1 MCLSPRCVTIEVVRM
16 ALLLIPQ
23 IHRTTH
29 QIGLYI
35 ERSGLGLNQGEAHIL
50 AHLFSAG
57 DSTVGELHKAFAHKR
72 STLTSYLDR
81 LAERRLIRREVRSE
95 DRRSFVIS
103 LAPAGKLVA
112 RKIHRHLETLEK
124 AVLRGAK
131 PGKTKAFTNVIV
143 AMETAATRL

>member
-1 MCLSPRCVTIEVVRM
+1 M

-35 ERSGLGLNQGEAHIL
+35 ERSGLGLNQGEAHLL
-50 AHLFSAG
+50 AHLASAG
-57 DSTVGELHKAFAHKR
+57 PSSVGELHKAFAHKR

-81 LAERRLIRREVRSE
+81 LAERRFIRRDVRSE

-103 LAPAGKLVA
+103 LTPAGKLVA
-112 RKIHRHLETLEK
+112 RKIQHHLEALEK
-124 AVLRGAK
+124 AALRGVAA
-131 PGKTKAFTNVIV
+131 GKTKTFTDLIGAV
-143 AMETAATRL
+143 EEAATRL

>member
-1 MCLSPRCVTIEVVRM
+1 M

-35 ERSGLGLNQGEAHIL
+35 ERSGLGLNQGEAHIM
-50 AHLFSAG
+50 AHLASAG
-57 DSTVGELHKAFAHKR
+57 DSTVGQLHQAFAHKR
-72 STLTSYLDR
+72 STLTSFLDR

-103 LAPAGKLVA
+103 LTPAGKLVA

-124 AVLRGAK
+124 AALRGAK
-131 PGKTKAFTNVIV
+131 PGKTKAFADVIG
-143 AMETAATRL
+143 ALEAAATRL

>member
-1 MCLSPRCVTIEVVRM
+1 M
-16 ALLLIPQ
+16 ALLLIPR

-50 AHLFSAG
+50 AHLVNAG

-95 DRRSFVIS
+95 DRRSFSVS
-103 LAPAGKLVA
+103 LTPAGKLVA
-112 RKIHRHLETLEK
+112 RKIHRHLEALEK
-124 AVLRGAK
+124 AVLRDAK
-131 PGKTKAFTNVIV
+131 PVKTKAFAEVIGAV
-143 AMETAATRL
+143 EEAATRL

>member
-1 MCLSPRCVTIEVVRM
+1 M

-50 AHLFSAG
+50 AHLASAG

-72 STLTSYLDR
+72 STLTSFLDR

-95 DRRSFVIS
+95 DRRSFVVS
-103 LAPAGKLVA
+103 LTPSGKLVA
-112 RKIHRHLETLEK
+112 RKIHRHLETLER
-124 AVLRGAK
+124 AALRGAK
-131 PGKTKAFTNVIV
+131 PSKTKAFTDLIGAV
-143 AMETAATRL
+143 EEAATRL

>member
-1 MCLSPRCVTIEVVRM
+1 MRM

-50 AHLFSAG
+50 AHLASAG
-57 DSTVGELHKAFAHKR
+57 DCTVGELHKAFAHKR
-72 STLTSYLDR
+72 STLTSVLDR
-81 LAERRLIRREVRSE
+81 LAGRRLIRREVRSD

-103 LAPAGKLVA
+103 LTSPGKVLA
-112 RKIHRHLETLEK
+112 RKIHRHLEILEQ
-124 AVLRGAK
+124 AVLHGAK
-131 PGKTKAFTNVIV
+131 PAHAKAFADVIGAV
-143 AMETAATRL
+143 EAAATKL

>member
-1 MCLSPRCVTIEVVRM
+1 M

-50 AHLFSAG
+50 AHLAIAG
-57 DSTVGELHKAFAHKR
+57 DCTVGQLHKAFAHKR
-72 STLTSYLDR
+72 STLTSVLDR

-95 DRRSFVIS
+95 DRRSFVVS
-103 LAPAGKLVA
+103 LTPAGKVVA

-124 AVLRGAK
+124 AALRGVAAAK
-131 PGKTKAFTNVIV
+131 AKTFTDLIGAV
-143 AMETAATRL
+143 EEAATRL

>member
-1 MCLSPRCVTIEVVRM
+1 M

-35 ERSGLGLNQGEAHIL
+35 ERSGLGLNQGEAHIM
-50 AHLFSAG
+50 AHLSSAG
-57 DSTVGELHKAFAHKR
+57 DSTVGELHQAFAHKR

-81 LAERRLIRREVRSE
+81 LAERRLIRREVRSQ
-95 DRRSFVIS
+95 DRRTFVIS
-103 LAPAGKLVA
+103 LTPAGKLMA

-124 AVLRGAK
+124 AALRGAK
-131 PGKTKAFTNVIV
+131 PGKTKAFTDVIGAV
-143 AMETAATRL
+143 EAAATRL

>member
-1 MCLSPRCVTIEVVRM
+1 M

-50 AHLFSAG
+50 AHLASAG
-57 DSTVGELHKAFAHKR
+57 DCTVGQLHKAFAHKR
-72 STLTSYLDR
+72 STLTSVLDR

-95 DRRSFVIS
+95 DRRSFVVS
-103 LAPAGKLVA
+103 LTPAGKVVA
-112 RKIHRHLETLEK
+112 RKIHHHLETLEK
-124 AVLRGAK
+124 AALRGVAAA
-131 PGKTKAFTNVIV
+131 KTKTFTDLIGAV
-143 AMETAATRL
+143 EEAATRL

>member
-1 MCLSPRCVTIEVVRM
+1 MRM

-50 AHLFSAG
+50 AHLASAG

-81 LAERRLIRREVRSE
+81 LAERGFILREVRSE
-95 DRRSFVIS
+95 DRRSFVVS
-103 LAPAGKLVA
+103 LTPKGNTVA
-112 RKIHRHLETLEK
+112 RRFPRHLETLER
-124 AVLRGAK
+124 AALRGAK
-131 PGKTKAFTNVIV
+131 PGKTKAFADVIGAV
-143 AMETAATRL
+143 EDAATRL

>member
-1 MCLSPRCVTIEVVRM
+1 M

-35 ERSGLGLNQGEAHIL
+35 ERSGLGLNQGEAHIM
-50 AHLFSAG
+50 AHLASAG
-57 DSTVGELHKAFAHKR
+57 DSTVGELHQAFAHKR
-72 STLTSYLDR
+72 STLTSFLDR
-81 LAERRLIRREVRSE
+81 LAERRFIRREVRAE

-103 LAPAGKLVA
+103 LTPAGKLMA

-124 AVLRGAK
+124 AALRGAK
-131 PGKTKAFTNVIV
+131 PGKTKAFADVIGAV
-143 AMETAATRL
+143 EAAATRL

>member
-1 MCLSPRCVTIEVVRM
+1 M

-35 ERSGLGLNQGEAHIL
+35 ERSGLSLNQGEAHIL
-50 AHLFSAG
+50 AHLASAG

-72 STLTSYLDR
+72 STLTSFLDR
-81 LAERRLIRREVRSE
+81 LAERRLIRREVHSK
-95 DRRSFVIS
+95 DRRSFVVS
-103 LAPAGKLVA
+103 LTPAGKVVA

-124 AVLRGAK
+124 AALRGAK
-131 PGKTKAFTNVIV
+131 PAKITAFADLIGAV
-143 AMETAATRL
+143 EKAATRL

>member
-1 MCLSPRCVTIEVVRM
+1 M

-50 AHLFSAG
+50 AHLASAG
-57 DSTVGELHKAFAHKR
+57 DSTVGQLHKAFAHKR
-72 STLTSYLDR
+72 STLTSVLDR
-81 LAERRLIRREVRSE
+81 LAERRLIRREVRPE
-95 DRRSFVIS
+95 DRRSFVVS
-103 LAPAGKLVA
+103 LTPAGKLVA

-124 AVLRGAK
+124 AALRGAGS
-131 PGKTKAFTNVIV
+131 GKTNAFIDLIGAVE
-143 AMETAATRL
+143 AAATRL

>member
-1 MCLSPRCVTIEVVRM
+1 VRM

-50 AHLFSAG
+50 AHLASAG
-57 DSTVGELHKAFAHKR
+57 DSTVGQLHKAFAHKR

-81 LAERRLIRREVRSE
+81 LAERGFILREVRSE
-95 DRRSFVIS
+95 DRRSFVVS
-103 LAPAGKLVA
+103 LTPNGKTVA
-112 RKIHRHLETLEK
+112 RKIHRHLESLEK
-124 AVLRGAK
+124 AALRGAT
-131 PGKTKAFTNVIV
+131 PAKTKAFADVIGAV
-143 AMETAATRL
+143 EDAATKL

>member
-1 MCLSPRCVTIEVVRM
+1 MRM

-50 AHLFSAG
+50 AHLASAG
-57 DSTVGELHKAFAHKR
+57 PCSVGELHKAFAHKR

-81 LAERRLIRREVRSE
+81 LAERRLIRREVRSD
-95 DRRSFVIS
+95 DRRSFAIS
-103 LAPAGKLVA
+103 LTPPGKVLA
-112 RKIHRHLETLEK
+112 RKIHRHLEILER
-124 AVLRGAK
+124 AVLHGAK
-131 PGKTKAFTNVIV
+131 PARAKAFADVIGAV
-143 AMETAATRL
+143 EAAATKL

>member
-1 MCLSPRCVTIEVVRM
+1 M

-35 ERSGLGLNQGEAHIL
+35 ERSGLGLNQGEAHIM
-50 AHLFSAG
+50 AHLASVG
-57 DSTVGELHKAFAHKR
+57 DSTVGELHQAFAHKR

-81 LAERRLIRREVRSE
+81 LAERRLIRREVRSQ
-95 DRRSFVIS
+95 DRRTFVIS
-103 LAPAGKLVA
+103 LTPAGKLMA

-124 AVLRGAK
+124 AALRGAK
-131 PGKTKAFTNVIV
+131 PGKTKAFADVIGAV
-143 AMETAATRL
+143 EAAATRL

>member
-1 MCLSPRCVTIEVVRM
+1 M

-50 AHLFSAG
+50 AHLAATG
-57 DSTVGELHKAFAHKR
+57 DCSVGDLHKAFAHKR

-81 LAERRLIRREVRSE
+81 LAERKLIRREVRSE
-95 DRRSFVIS
+95 DRRSFVVS
-103 LAPAGKLVA
+103 LTPSGKAVAG
-112 RKIHRHLETLEK
+112 KIHRHLEALEK
-124 AVLRGAK
+124 AALRGSK
-131 PGKTKAFTNVIV
+131 PGKTKAFTDVIGAV
-143 AMETAATRL
+143 EEAATKL

>member
-1 MCLSPRCVTIEVVRM
+1 M

-35 ERSGLGLNQGEAHIL
+35 ERSGLRLNQGEAHIL
-50 AHLFSAG
+50 AHLASAG

-95 DRRSFVIS
+95 DRRSFVVS
-103 LAPAGKLVA
+103 LTPTGKALA
-112 RKIHRHLETLEK
+112 QKIHRHLEKLEK
-124 AVLRGAK
+124 MALRRAK
-131 PGKTKAFTNVIV
+131 PGKTKAFTEVIGAV
-143 AMETAATRL
+143 EEAATRL

>member
-1 MCLSPRCVTIEVVRM
+1 M

-50 AHLFSAG
+50 AHLAGTG

-81 LAERRLIRREVRSE
+81 LAERGLILREVRSE
-95 DRRSFVIS
+95 DRRSFAIS
-103 LAPAGKLVA
+103 LTPAGKIVA
-112 RKIHRHLETLEK
+112 RKIHRHLEILEK
-124 AVLRGAK
+124 AALRGAK
-131 PGKTKAFTNVIV
+131 PGKTKAFADMIGAVE
-143 AMETAATRL
+143 AAATRL

>member
-1 MCLSPRCVTIEVVRM
+1 MRM
-16 ALLLIPQ
+16 ALILIPQ

-50 AHLFSAG
+50 AHLAGAG

-81 LAERRLIRREVRSE
+81 LAERGLILREVRSE
-95 DRRSFVIS
+95 DRRSFAVS
-103 LAPAGKLVA
+103 LTPAGKIVA

-124 AVLRGAK
+124 AALRGAK
-131 PGKTKAFTNVIV
+131 PGKSKAFAEVIGAV
-143 AMETAATRL
+143 EAAATRL

>member
-1 MCLSPRCVTIEVVRM
+1 M

-50 AHLFSAG
+50 AHLAAAG
-57 DSTVGELHKAFAHKR
+57 DSSVGALHKAFAHKR

-81 LAERRLIRREVRSE
+81 LAERGFIRREVRSE
-95 DRRSFVIS
+95 DRRSFVVS
-103 LAPAGKLVA
+103 LTPSGKVVA

-124 AVLRGAK
+124 AALRGSKA
-131 PGKTKAFTNVIV
+131 GKTKAFAEMIGAV
-143 AMETAATRL
+143 EEAATRL

>member
-1 MCLSPRCVTIEVVRM
+1 M

-50 AHLFSAG
+50 AHLASEG
-57 DSTVGELHKAFAHKR
+57 DSTVGELHTAFAHKR
-72 STLTSYLDR
+72 STLTSFLDR

-95 DRRSFVIS
+95 DRRSFVVS
-103 LAPAGKLVA
+103 LTPAGKLVA
-112 RKIHRHLETLEK
+112 RKILRHLETLEK
-124 AVLRGAK
+124 AALRDAK
-131 PGKTKAFTNVIV
+131 PGKIKAFTHVIGAV
-143 AMETAATRL
+143 EEAATRL